1 MGTIRVEVSQGVFV
15 ACEFRENGKYSILDC
30 KLRRQG
36 RLGLRIYEKLRDPKE
51 IEEIAN
57 RPRWLGEESD
67 RALRRALSMLM
78 EKVMRSGSQP
88 D

>member
-15 ACEFRENGKYSILDC
+15 VCELREGGKYLILDC
-30 KLRRQG
+30 NLRRQG
-36 RLGLRIYEKLRDPKE
+36 RLGLRIHEKLRGLRD
-51 IEEIAN
+51 IEKIAN

-67 RALRRALSMLM
+67 RALRRVLSMLM
-78 EKVMRSGSQP
+78 EKVMGSGSQP